1 MARRLNTRFLTIL
14 LLILVG
20 TVAAALLAQRFLI
33 HEQPDRYIALGRQA
47 MKDRNWQD
55 AANDFAKAA
64 KLDPHDPQTPMML
77 GAALAKLAEDD
88 PRVAPL
94 EVAAY
99 TQALEIDPA
108 YLPALKALSNW
119 YTTHA
124 EQMPRSD
131 LYRNA
136 IDYSRRTH
144 QADPNDEQ
152 MEALADKLVIEAWTN
167 GLDADQK
174 EVDGATK
181 EMKELWKKYP
191 ANGDLPY
198 AIASA
203 EIQLGMNLAGQNPS
217 PFQLK
222 EVTEHFHN
230 AVATFEAVLTGPH
243 GGSQDQNA
251 AMHYYFAR
259 VLEHLSGVD
268 QSSPDAM
275 QKDQDRSASE
285 ITKAVALVKESDPTY
300 QEIYQT
306 AAEMAMRRGDPAGA
320 MKIYEKMPDTADS
333 RLARAELMG
342 RSPDTQEQALQM
354 LKSTLGSLTDDP
366 NHIALGG
373 VRFRLMMEI
382 AKVQVFHYLSMPVSP
397 EKTKLHD
404 EIRASLD
411 KLDQA
416 AGVRMVLPLKEVEA
430 RFQIGSGSDEEM
442 LAVQSL
448 SKMMADNPP
457 AAKSYYWFVFQS
469 LLAQG
474 YEDTN
479 QSANALAIL
488 KDVVQQF
495 PRDIQARK
503 HLIRLLMIGQPDQV
517 PAHVDELQRLSPKDP
532 DLNVFRIQLLLSNPD
547 KNHDKIKELYSQFG
561 EKNARMISAKARVAL
576 VIKDYDEAARLL
588 RLSTAQKPDNVSDW
602 VTLSE
607 LLYHQGNKA
616 QALAVATQGLAANP
630 KNPRLR
636 VLVPVIQ
643 GEDPK
648 KIEALEKDIA
658 SENPDKVQGQLMLAA
673 MAARRGDQA
682 EEAADLKNAQTLAP
696 DSAHVQELLFNHYLQ
711 TNQYPEASACIPVL
725 AKTNAD
731 QAGGE
736 MYRLALAVAQKDYA
750 AAEAIARK
758 LTQDK
763 PEFARSWLS
772 LGKVLEAE
780 GLFDQA
786 APQYLVSLQKE
797 TNLLDAYVG
806 LTRCYY
812 ALNRPD
818 DALHTIEDGL
828 KYLPNDMTLDGLRVT
843 HELNY
848 GNPDVALR
856 DIQDELRARP
866 NQPELYAAM
875 ADVALRYVEML
886 IKNNQPDDAVKQAL
900 EAVKALQDKVVL
912 WPNESE
918 LYVALSRCQLAA
930 KQPDAALKTLETWAS
945 QPAWKTQPEPYLAL
959 SDFYERAG
967 IPDKA
972 EDEMHDAM
980 ARSGYRP
987 DMQIRM
993 ASLLAM
999 HRKFDDA
1006 LHLLQDVNTD
1016 NPDVQEKTVQILIVD
1031 GKFDEAQNKLKADLS
1046 RNPVNAVQLL
1056 TIWSLALFERNQYQ
1070 DAVDRATQAL
1080 AMNPRELTARFCRGR
1095 ARLLLQP
1102 PDARGALE
1110 DLEVVR
1116 QSNPNKMDVRLC
1128 LSDAHVMLNQP
1139 DDAASEL
1146 LAALRI
1152 EPKNK
1157 EVRMR
1162 LVGMFIGGPHPRLP
1176 EALKLLQDVDTL
1188 APFNRDPDIFQNESI
1203 IESELGNNDDAL
1215 AKSEIA
1221 LRLAPDD
1228 PRVVRTNMQLLQNR
1242 RDFQAIVD
1250 HCATMSNKLKTTSW
1264 ALWDLAV
1271 AEKRLGNEQALPD
1284 FKRALLASEAEDQPF
1299 ELNNIAQSL
1308 NQEFGYDEAVKD
1320 VSDLAKDNVSAKIT
1334 LMQLYQAHGNDSAAL
1349 ATVDGIM
1356 SNFDKLSK
1364 RDQIIVLSGAAVMY
1378 QLAKPTPLVDKAYA
1392 AYQRW
1397 LQLEPD
1403 NLESLN
1409 NLACLLADDY
1419 SPPRAQ
1425 EGLQYVNIAISKM
1438 SRLGRTEPRL
1448 LDTQAWLLILNGSVA
1463 DGVHILNTAMNS
1475 FAPFPDEYLHLGEG
1489 YLRMD
1494 TPDPVQAEMQAK
1506 LGLQMVNKRNA
1517 GAQDDALRAKLQD
1530 LVNRSEAMKLG
1541 KPQASVP

>member
-14 LLILVG
+14 LLVLVG
-20 TVAAALLAQRFLI
+20 AVAAALLAQRFLI
-33 HEQPDRYIALGRQA
+33 HEQPDRYIALGQQA
-47 MKDRNWQD
+47 MKDHNWQD
-55 AANDFAKAA
+55 AAGDFAKAA
-64 KLDPHDPQTPMML
+64 KLNPRDPQSPMML
-77 GAALAKLAEDD
+77 GAAMAKLAEED
-88 PRVAPL
+88 PRVSQL

-131 LYRNA
+131 FYRNA
-136 IDYSRRTH
+136 IDYSRRAH
-144 QADPNDEQ
+144 QADANDEQ
-152 MEALADKLVIEAWTN
+152 MEALADKLVIEAWSN

-174 EVDGATK
+174 EVDAAIK
-181 EMKELWKKYP
+181 EMKDLSKKYP

-203 EIQLGMNLAGQNPS
+203 EIELGTNLAGQNPS
-217 PFQLK
+217 PVQLK
-222 EVTEHFHN
+222 EVTEHYKN
-230 AVATFEAVLTGPH
+230 AVATFETVLTGPH

-251 AMHYYFAR
+251 AMHFYFAR
-259 VLEHLSGVD
+259 VLEHLSNVD
-268 QSSPDAM
+268 ESSPDVM
-275 QKDQDRSASE
+275 KKDQDRSATE
-285 ITKAVALVKESDPTY
+285 ISRAVALAKEGDPIY
-300 QEIYQT
+300 LDIYQT

-320 MKIYEKMPDTADS
+320 MKIYERMPDSADS

-373 VRFRLMMEI
+373 VRFRVMMEI
-382 AKVQVFHYLSMPVSP
+382 ARVQVFQYLLMPASP

-404 EIRASLD
+404 EIRASMD

-416 AGVRMVLPLKEVEA
+416 AGVRTVLPLKEVEA
-430 RFQIGSGSDEEM
+430 RFQIGSGSGEEM
-442 LAVQSL
+442 LAIQSL
-448 SKMMADNPP
+448 SKTMTDNPP
-457 AAKSYYWFVFQS
+457 AAKSYYWFVFQT

-474 YEDTN
+474 DEDTN
-479 QSANALAIL
+479 QSSNALAIL

-495 PRDIQARK
+495 PRDVQTRK
-503 HLIRLLMIGQPDQV
+503 HLIRLLMVAQPDQV
-517 PAHVDELQRLSPKDP
+517 PAHLEELQRLSPKDP
-532 DLNVFRIQLLLSNPD
+532 DLNVFRIQILLSNPE
-547 KNHDKIKELYSQFG
+547 KNHDRIKELYSQLS
-561 EKNARMISAKARVAL
+561 EKNTRMISAKARVAL

-588 RLSTAQKPDNVSDW
+588 ALSTAQKPDNVSDW
-602 VTLSE
+602 VLLSE
-607 LLYHQGNKA
+607 LLYRQGDKE
-616 QALAVATQGLAANP
+616 QALAAANRGLAANP

-636 VLVPVIQ
+636 VLVPVIE
-643 GEDPK
+643 GEDAK
-648 KIEALEKDIA
+648 KIEALQKDIA

-673 MAARRGDQA
+673 LAARRGDQA
-682 EEAADLKNAQTLAP
+682 EVTADLKNAQALAP
-696 DSAHVQELLFNHYLQ
+696 DSARVQEVLFNHYLE
-711 TNQYPEASACIPVL
+711 TNQYPEASTCIPVL

-731 QAGGE
+731 QAEGQ
-736 MYRLALAVAQKDYA
+736 MYRLALAVAQKDFA
-750 AAEAIARK
+750 TAEAIARK

-772 LGKVLEAE
+772 LGRVLEAE
-780 GLFDQA
+780 SLYDQA

-797 TNLLDAYVG
+797 SNLLDAYTG

-828 KYLPNDMTLDGLRVT
+828 KYLPNDTTLSALRVT
-843 HELNY
+843 HELNF
-848 GNPDVALR
+848 GKPDVALK
-856 DIQDELRARP
+856 DIEDELRARP
-866 NQPELYAAM
+866 NQPQLYAAM
-875 ADVALRYVEML
+875 ADVTLRYIDML

-900 EAVKALQDKVVL
+900 EAVKVLQDKTVR
-912 WPNESE
+912 WPEESE

-930 KQPDAALKTLETWAS
+930 KQPDAALKTLEAWVS
-945 QPAWKTQPEPYLAL
+945 QPTWKTEPEPYLAL
-959 SDFYERAG
+959 SDFYERVG
-967 IPDKA
+967 IHDKA

-999 HRKFDDA
+999 HRKYDDA
-1006 LHLLQDVNTD
+1006 LRLLQDVNTD
-1016 NPDVQEKTVQILIVD
+1016 NPDVQEKTVQILLVD
-1031 GKFDEAQNKLKADLS
+1031 GKFDEAQKQLKSDLS

-1056 TIWSLALFERNQYQ
+1056 TIWSLALFEHHQYQ
-1070 DAVDRATQAL
+1070 DAVDHATQAL
-1080 AMNPRELTARFCRGR
+1080 ATNPRELTARYCRAR

-1116 QSNPNKMDVRLC
+1116 QSNPNKIDIRLC

-1157 EVRMR
+1157 DVRMR
-1162 LVGMFIGGPHPRLP
+1162 LVSMLSGGPHPRLP
-1176 EALKLLQDVDTL
+1176 EALKLLQDVETV
-1188 APFNRDPDIFQNESI
+1188 APFNRDPDIFQNEAMI
-1203 IESELGNNDDAL
+1203 DSELGNQDDAL

-1221 LRLAPDD
+1221 LRLMPND
-1228 PRVVRTNMQLLQNR
+1228 PRVVRTNMQLLQGR
-1242 RDFQAIVD
+1242 KDFQAIVD
-1250 HCATMSNKLKTTSW
+1250 HYATMSNKLKTTSW
-1264 ALWDLAV
+1264 ALWDLAL
-1271 AEKRLGNEQALPD
+1271 AEKRLDNEQALPD
-1284 FKRALLASEAEDQPF
+1284 FKKALSAAEAEDQP
-1299 ELNNIAQSL
+1299 LQLSSIAQSL
-1308 NQEFGYDEAVKD
+1308 NQEFGYDEAIKD
-1320 VSDLAKDNVSAKIT
+1320 VAALAKDNVSAKIT
-1334 LMQLYQAHGNDSAAL
+1334 LVQLYQGHGDDSAAL

-1364 RDQIIVLSGAAVMY
+1364 PDQVIVLSGAAVMY

-1463 DGVHILNTAMNS
+1463 DGVHILNTAMDS
-1475 FAPFPDEYLHLGEG
+1475 FPPFPDEYLHLGEG
-1489 YLRMD
+1489 YLRME

-1506 LGLQMVNKRNA
+1506 LGLQMVNKRKA
-1517 GAQDDALRAKLQD
+1517 GAQDDGLRAKLQD
-1530 LVNRSEAMKLG
+1530 LINRSEAMKLA
-1541 KPQASVP
+1541 KP